1 MAQQF
6 PVKVRKG
13 DDVREVTTPAA
24 LVDWKFRGYQLES
37 GDPIPRAVQF
47 DPSEHSAAEVNEYLL
62 AADTDE
68 YNRVAEL
75 EKAGKNRSTA
85 LPA

>member
-13 DDVREVTTPAA
+13 DDVREVTSAGA
-24 LVDWKFRGYQLES
+24 LVDWKFRGYTLES
-37 GDPIPRAVQF
+37 GDQIPAAVPF
-47 DPSEHSAAEVNEYLL
+47 DPAAHSAAEVSEYLL

-68 YNRVAEL
+68 YNRVAEA
-75 EKAGKNRSTA
+75 ERAGKNRSTA